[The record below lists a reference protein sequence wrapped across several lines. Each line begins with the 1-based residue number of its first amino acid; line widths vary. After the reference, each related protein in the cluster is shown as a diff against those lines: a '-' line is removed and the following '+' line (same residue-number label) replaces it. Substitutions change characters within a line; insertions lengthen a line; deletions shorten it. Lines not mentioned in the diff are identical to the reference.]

1 MANLMQWGIGV
12 YSLLTNNKTSNE
24 SWDFRDKQGTSIFGN
39 VRVMDIGVEKNGST
53 VAQPIEE
60 NSFFSYNK
68 TSEPTQITCTLCFE
82 GTAQYMQSCLNIV
95 DRYRIGIDLVSIV
108 TPHAEYE
115 NMTLESY
122 SYTRD
127 VTNGQGLLYVQTVFR
142 EVKEVK
148 AAYSS
153 TDVSELPPPIS
164 EGESA
169 NPSDA
174 STQDTG
180 MNASN
185 GGTSQ
190 QQESAKR
197 SRSVLKDIS
206 DWGSSGGNNRVYKTG
221 GGF

>member
-12 YSLLTNNKTSNE
+12 YSLLTNNKTSTE

-68 TSEPTQITCTLCFE
+68 TSEPTQISCTLCFE

-95 DRYRIGIDLVSIV
+95 DRYRIGIDLISIV

-180 MNASN
+180 MASTGN
-185 GGTSQ
+185 GTAS
-190 QQESAKR
+190 QQESAKK
-197 SRSVLKDIS
+197 SRSIARDAY
-206 DWGSSGGNNRVYKTG
+206 DWWKKS
-221 GGF
+221 

>member
-24 SWDFRDKQGTSIFGN
+24 SWDFRDTQGTSIFGN
-39 VRVMDIGVEKNGST
+39 VRVMDIGVEKNGSA
-53 VAQPIEE
+53 VSQPIEE

-68 TSEPTQITCTLCFE
+68 TSEPTQISCTLCFE

-127 VTNGQGLLYVQTVFR
+127 VTNGQGLLYVQAVFR

-164 EGESA
+164 ESESA

-180 MNASN
+180 MAST
-185 GGTSQ
+185 GSGTAS
-190 QQESAKR
+190 QQESAKKSRR
-197 SRSVLKDIS
+197 SMADKIL
-206 DWGSSGGNNRVYKTG
+206 
-221 GGF
+221 F

>member
-12 YSLLTNNKTSNE
+12 YSLLTNNKTSTE

-68 TSEPTQITCTLCFE
+68 TSEPTQISCTLCFE

-127 VTNGQGLLYVQTVFR
+127 VTNGQGLLYVQAVFR

-164 EGESA
+164 ENESA

-180 MNASN
+180 MAST
-185 GGTSQ
+185 GSGTAS
-190 QQESAKR
+190 QQESAKK
-197 SRSVLKDIS
+197 SRSVLRDGY
-206 DWGSSGGNNRVYKTG
+206 DWWKNKK
-221 GGF
+221 